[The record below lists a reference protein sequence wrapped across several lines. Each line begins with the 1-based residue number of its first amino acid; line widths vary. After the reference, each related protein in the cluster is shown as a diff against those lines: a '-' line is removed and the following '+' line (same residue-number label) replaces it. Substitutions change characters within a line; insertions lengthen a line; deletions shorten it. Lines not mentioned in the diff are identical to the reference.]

1 MFREW
6 LDGNLEPQAE
16 GLMVSRFH
24 SYVLPLFL
32 LSTVEALL
40 MDTLVSG
47 ELYLQPPS
55 QNIVFLDSHTNSVF
69 LYSSKWP
76 APVMDTFFAF
86 GRCPLKRASS
96 VV

>member
-16 GLMVSRFH
+16 DLRVSRFY

-32 LSTVEALL
+32 LSTV
-40 MDTLVSG
+40 DTLVSG
-47 ELYLQPPS
+47 KLYLQPSS
-55 QNIVFLDSHTNSVF
+55 QNVVFLDSHTNSVF

-76 APVMDTFFAF
+76 APVMDT
-86 GRCPLKRASS
+86 GRCPLKRASCL
-96 VV
+96 

>member
-6 LDGNLEPQAE
+6 LDENLEPQAE

-24 SYVLPLFL
+24 LYVLPLFL

-47 ELYLQPPS
+47 ELYLHFC
-55 QNIVFLDSHTNSVF
+55 I
-69 LYSSKWP
+69 
-76 APVMDTFFAF
+76 PVS
-86 GRCPLKRASS
+86 GRLQ
-96 VV
+96 

>member
-32 LSTVEALL
+32 LSTVEAVL

-47 ELYLQPPS
+47 ELYLHFCIP
-55 QNIVFLDSHTNSVF
+55 
-69 LYSSKWP
+69 
-76 APVMDTFFAF
+76 
-86 GRCPLKRASS
+86 
-96 VV
+96 